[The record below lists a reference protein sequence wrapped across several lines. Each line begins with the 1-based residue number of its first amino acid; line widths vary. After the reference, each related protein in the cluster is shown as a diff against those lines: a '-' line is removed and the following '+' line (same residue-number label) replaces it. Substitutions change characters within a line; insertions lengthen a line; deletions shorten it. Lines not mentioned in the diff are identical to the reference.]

1 MVNGVAINLG
11 IESRLLESLTSS
23 QSVFG
28 RAVKARQCNRCF
40 EAIGGCGGLRASR

>member
-23 QSVFG
+23 QSVY
-28 RAVKARQCNRCF
+28 VV
-40 EAIGGCGGLRASR
+40 EL